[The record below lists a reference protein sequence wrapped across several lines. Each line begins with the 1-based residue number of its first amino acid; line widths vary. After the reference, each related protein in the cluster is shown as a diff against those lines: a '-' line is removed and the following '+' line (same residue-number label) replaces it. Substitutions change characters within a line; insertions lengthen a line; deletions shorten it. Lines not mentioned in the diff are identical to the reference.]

1 MITGSFSPHNLK
13 FPRFFYIFIYR
24 KGDQLLEVNDK
35 KLEGLSVENIYNILD
50 KTPPGKVY
58 FKVVQ
63 NNASEKLPLQLNDEL
78 TKLQSERQFLDKKMS
93 GKSKSSGTA
102 STLSGASESSESCG
116 EWFEP
121 FHTWSDQHYISP
133 HNITP
138 ESNIKVRRIKEMII
152 N

>member
-1 MITGSFSPHNLK
+1 MK
-13 FPRFFYIFIYR
+13 FPQFFFIFIYR
-24 KGDQLLEVNDK
+24 KGDQLLEVNNK

-63 NNASEKLPLQLNDEL
+63 NNASDKLPLQLNDEL

-121 FHTWSDQHYISP
+121 FHT
-133 HNITP
+133 
-138 ESNIKVRRIKEMII
+138 
-152 N
+152 

>member
-1 MITGSFSPHNLK
+1 MK
-13 FPRFFYIFIYR
+13 FPQLFFIFIYR

-63 NNASEKLPLQLNDEL
+63 NNASDKLPLQLNDEL

-116 EWFEP
+116 EWFES
-121 FHTWSDQHYISP
+121 FHT
-133 HNITP
+133 
-138 ESNIKVRRIKEMII
+138 
-152 N
+152 